1 MYSEISGAYP
11 RMPSPTEEPRDKL
24 SSQLVFDC
32 ASLRTMGWPSCR
44 TLWTVMS
51 ALNVC
56 TSSARI
62 GCLEHAIS
70 IGRSLGTMDAPWL
83 TYTFM
88 PCQKEAEL
96 L

>member
-11 RMPSPTEEPRDKL
+11 RMPSPAVEPRDRL

-32 ASLRTMGWPSCR
+32 ASLRAIGWPSWR

-62 GCLEHAIS
+62 GCLA
-70 IGRSLGTMDAPWL
+70 LG
-83 TYTFM
+83 
-88 PCQKEAEL
+88 
-96 L
+96 